1 MSLLATTLQLYLSAA
16 AVLAPML
23 TAASDEALMQAY
35 SAGDARAFEVLY
47 TRHRGPFW
55 RYLTR
60 LIGSSAEGEELFQ
73 DAWQR
78 VIVAR
83 ETYVSSNS
91 CADSPGA
98 NSGATFSAGANSG
111 ATFSPGAHSVATFST
126 GSPFRAWLFR
136 IGHNLAMD
144 RLRHKN
150 IAPESSIDDNVL
162 QFPAHSEAEP
172 EQQSISAEAHQRLMQ
187 SLAELPHEQRE
198 VVLLRAEG
206 ELSLEEIGALTG
218 HGRETVKSRLRY
230 ALAKLKQSLA

>member
-91 CADSPGA
+91 CADSP
-98 NSGATFSAGANSG
+98 GANSG

>member
-1 MSLLATTLQLYLSAA
+1 MSLLAATLHIYLSAA
-16 AVLAPML
+16 AVLAPLL
-23 TAASDEALMQAY
+23 TAASDESLMQAY
-35 SAGDARAFEVLY
+35 SAGDTRAFEVLY

-83 ETYVSSNS
+83 ESYVASSS
-91 CADSPGA
+91 DSA
-98 NSGATFSAGANSG
+98 
-111 ATFSPGAHSVATFST
+111 

-150 IAPESSIDDNVL
+150 IAPESSMDDNVL

-172 EQQSISAEAHQRLMQ
+172 EHMSISAEAHQRLMQ

-206 ELSLEEIGALTG
+206 ELSLEEIGVFTG

>member
-1 MSLLATTLQLYLSAA
+1 MSLLATTLHLYLSAA
-16 AVLAPML
+16 AVLAPLL
-23 TAASDEALMQAY
+23 TAASDESLMQAY
-35 SAGDARAFEVLY
+35 SAGDTRAFEVLY
-47 TRHRGPFW
+47 TRHRAPFW

-83 ETYVSSNS
+83 ESYV
-91 CADSPGA
+91 
-98 NSGATFSAGANSG
+98 SAGATAEAS
-111 ATFSPGAHSVATFST
+111 

-150 IAPESSIDDNVL
+150 IAPESSMDDNVL

-172 EQQSISAEAHQRLMQ
+172 EHMSMSAEAHQRLMQ
-187 SLAELPHEQRE
+187 SLAELPAEQRE

-206 ELSLEEIGALTG
+206 ELSLEEIGVLTG

>member
-1 MSLLATTLQLYLSAA
+1 MIFLAATLHLYLSAA
-16 AVLAPML
+16 AVLAPVL
-23 TAASDEALMQAY
+23 SVASDESLMQAY
-35 SAGDARAFEVLY
+35 SAGDARAFEILY
-47 TRHRGPFW
+47 TRHRAPFW

-83 ETYVSSNS
+83 DSYRTET
-91 CADSPGA
+91 AP
-98 NSGATFSAGANSG
+98 SGAASG
-111 ATFSPGAHSVATFST
+111 ASGA
-126 GSPFRAWLFR
+126 PFRAWLFR

-150 IAPESSIDDNVL
+150 IAPESSMDDNVL
-162 QFPAHSEAEP
+162 QFPASSEAEP
-172 EQQSISAEAHQRLMQ
+172 EKQSISAESHALLMQ
-187 SLAELPHEQRE
+187 SLAALPTEQRD

-206 ELSLEEIGALTG
+206 DLSLEEIGALTG
-218 HGRETVKSRLRY
+218 EGRETVKSRLRY

>member
-1 MSLLATTLQLYLSAA
+1 MSLLATTLHLYLSAA
-16 AVLAPML
+16 AVLAPVL
-23 TAASDEALMQAY
+23 TAASDESLMQAY

-83 ETYVSSNS
+83 ENYVSSNS
-91 CADSPGA
+91 STD
-98 NSGATFSAGANSG
+98 N
-111 ATFSPGAHSVATFST
+111 T

-206 ELSLEEIGALTG
+206 ELSLEEIGTLTG

>member
-98 NSGATFSAGANSG
+98 NSGATFS
-111 ATFSPGAHSVATFST
+111 PGAHSVATCST

>member
-1 MSLLATTLQLYLSAA
+1 MIFLATTLHLYLSAA
-16 AVLAPML
+16 AVLAPVL
-23 TAASDEALMQAY
+23 TAASDESLMQAY

-83 ETYVSSNS
+83 ESYVASGSSS
-91 CADSPGA
+91 DS
-98 NSGATFSAGANSG
+98 S
-111 ATFSPGAHSVATFST
+111 

-150 IAPESSIDDNVL
+150 IAPESSMDDNVL

-172 EQQSISAEAHQRLMQ
+172 EHMSISAEAHQRLMQ

>member
-1 MSLLATTLQLYLSAA
+1 MIFLATTLHLYLSAA
-16 AVLAPML
+16 AVLAPVL
-23 TAASDEALMQAY
+23 TAASDESLMQAY

-47 TRHRGPFW
+47 TRHRAPFW

-83 ETYVSSNS
+83 ESYVASGSGSDSS
-91 CADSPGA
+91 
-98 NSGATFSAGANSG
+98 
-111 ATFSPGAHSVATFST
+111 

-150 IAPESSIDDNVL
+150 IAPESSMDDNVL

-172 EQQSISAEAHQRLMQ
+172 EHMSISAEAHQRLMQ

>member
-1 MSLLATTLQLYLSAA
+1 MSLLATALQLYLSAA

-23 TAASDEALMQAY
+23 AAASDESLMQAY

-91 CADSPGA
+91 CADSP
-98 NSGATFSAGANSG
+98 GANSG

>member
-1 MSLLATTLQLYLSAA
+1 MSLLATTLHLYLSAA
-16 AVLAPML
+16 AVLAPLL
-23 TAASDEALMQAY
+23 TAASDESLMQAY

-83 ETYVSSNS
+83 ESYI
-91 CADSPGA
+91 
-98 NSGATFSAGANSG
+98 SAGANAEGS
-111 ATFSPGAHSVATFST
+111 

-150 IAPESSIDDNVL
+150 IAPESSMDDNVL

-172 EQQSISAEAHQRLMQ
+172 EQISISAQSHERLMQ
-187 SLAELPHEQRE
+187 SLAELPAEQRE

>member
-98 NSGATFSAGANSG
+98 NSGATFS
-111 ATFSPGAHSVATFST
+111 PGAHSGATFST

>member
-1 MSLLATTLQLYLSAA
+1 MTFLATTFHLYLSAA

-23 TAASDEALMQAY
+23 SVASDEALMQAY

-55 RYLTR
+55 RYLSR

-83 ETYVSSNS
+83 ESYSNQT
-91 CADSPGA
+91 AA
-98 NSGATFSAGANSG
+98 AAG
-111 ATFSPGAHSVATFST
+111 SVLGGPS
-126 GSPFRAWLFR
+126 FRAWLFR

-150 IAPESSIDDNVL
+150 IAPESSMDDSVL
-162 QFPAHSEAEP
+162 QFPSATDAEP
-172 EQQSISAEAHQRLMQ
+172 DALTITAELHAQLLKSI
-187 SLAELPHEQRE
+187 AELPAEQRN

-206 ELSLEEIGALTG
+206 DLSLEEIGALTG
-218 HGRETVKSRLRY
+218 EGRETVKSRLRY
-230 ALAKLKQSLA
+230 ALAKLKGALA

>member
-1 MSLLATTLQLYLSAA
+1 MSLLATTLHFYLSAA
-16 AVLAPML
+16 AVIAPIL
-23 TAASDEALMQAY
+23 SAASDESLMQAY
-35 SAGDARAFEVLY
+35 SGGDTRAFEVLY

-60 LIGSSAEGEELFQ
+60 LIGSAAEGEELFQ

-78 VIVAR
+78 VIIAR
-83 ETYVSSNS
+83 DTYSPNATNSESASS
-91 CADSPGA
+91 G
-98 NSGATFSAGANSG
+98 NSGA
-111 ATFSPGAHSVATFST
+111 
-126 GSPFRAWLFR
+126 PFRAWLFR

-150 IAPESSIDDNVL
+150 IAPESSMDDNVL

-172 EQQSISAEAHQRLMQ
+172 EQLNMSAQAHQRLME

-206 ELSLEEIGALTG
+206 ELSLEEIGNLTG
-218 HGRETVKSRLRY
+218 YGRETVKSRLRY

>member
-91 CADSPGA
+91 SAD
-98 NSGATFSAGANSG
+98 
-111 ATFSPGAHSVATFST
+111 SPGAHSVATFST

>member
-1 MSLLATTLQLYLSAA
+1 MSLLATTLHLYLSAA
-16 AVLAPML
+16 AVLAPVL
-23 TAASDEALMQAY
+23 TAASDESLMQAY

-83 ETYVSSNS
+83 ETYVFSSS
-91 CADSPGA
+91 STDSA
-98 NSGATFSAGANSG
+98 
-111 ATFSPGAHSVATFST
+111 

-206 ELSLEEIGALTG
+206 ELSLEEIGTLTG

>member
-1 MSLLATTLQLYLSAA
+1 MSLLATTLHLYLSAA
-16 AVLAPML
+16 AVLAPVL
-23 TAASDEALMQAY
+23 TAASDESLMQAY
-35 SAGDARAFEVLY
+35 SAGDTRAFEVLY

-83 ETYVSSNS
+83 ESYKSAS
-91 CADSPGA
+91 
-98 NSGATFSAGANSG
+98 SGAEHLSTDNS
-111 ATFSPGAHSVATFST
+111 

-150 IAPESSIDDNVL
+150 IAPESSMDDNVL

>member
-1 MSLLATTLQLYLSAA
+1 MSLLATTLHLYLSAA
-16 AVLAPML
+16 AVLAPL
-23 TAASDEALMQAY
+23 LSAASDESLMQAY

-83 ETYVSSNS
+83 ESYV
-91 CADSPGA
+91 
-98 NSGATFSAGANSG
+98 SAGANAEAS
-111 ATFSPGAHSVATFST
+111 

-150 IAPESSIDDNVL
+150 IAPESSMDDNIL

-172 EQQSISAEAHQRLMQ
+172 EQMSISAQAHERLMQ
-187 SLAELPHEQRE
+187 SLAELPAEQRE

-206 ELSLEEIGALTG
+206 ELSLEEIGVLTG

>member
-1 MSLLATTLQLYLSAA
+1 MIFLATTLHLYLSAA
-16 AVLAPML
+16 AVLAPVL
-23 TAASDEALMQAY
+23 TAASDESLMQAY

-83 ETYVSSNS
+83 ESYVASSS
-91 CADSPGA
+91 DS
-98 NSGATFSAGANSG
+98 S
-111 ATFSPGAHSVATFST
+111 

-150 IAPESSIDDNVL
+150 IAPESSMDDNVL

-172 EQQSISAEAHQRLMQ
+172 EHMSISAQAHQRLMQ

-218 HGRETVKSRLRY
+218 QGRETVKSRLRY

>member
-1 MSLLATTLQLYLSAA
+1 MSLLAATLHLYLSAA
-16 AVLAPML
+16 AVLAPLL
-23 TAASDEALMQAY
+23 TAASDESLMQAY

-83 ETYVSSNS
+83 ESYVSAGSNS
-91 CADSPGA
+91 DAS
-98 NSGATFSAGANSG
+98 
-111 ATFSPGAHSVATFST
+111 

-150 IAPESSIDDNVL
+150 IVPESSMDDNVL

-172 EQQSISAEAHQRLMQ
+172 EQMSMSAESHERLMQ
-187 SLAELPHEQRE
+187 SLAELPAEQRE

-206 ELSLEEIGALTG
+206 ELSLEEIGVLTG

>member
-1 MSLLATTLQLYLSAA
+1 MSLLATTLHLYLSAA
-16 AVLAPML
+16 AVLAPLL
-23 TAASDEALMQAY
+23 TAASDESLMQAY
-35 SAGDARAFEVLY
+35 SAGDTRAFEVLY

-83 ETYVSSNS
+83 ESYV
-91 CADSPGA
+91 P
-98 NSGATFSAGANSG
+98 AGASTDNS
-111 ATFSPGAHSVATFST
+111 

-150 IAPESSIDDNVL
+150 IAPESSMDDNVL

-206 ELSLEEIGALTG
+206 ELSLEEIGTLTG

>member
-1 MSLLATTLQLYLSAA
+1 MIFLATTLHLYLSAA
-16 AVLAPML
+16 AVLAPVL
-23 TAASDEALMQAY
+23 TAASDESLMQAY

-83 ETYVSSNS
+83 ESYVASSSSSDGTNSNS
-91 CADSPGA
+91 S
-98 NSGATFSAGANSG
+98 
-111 ATFSPGAHSVATFST
+111 

-144 RLRHKN
+144 RIRHKN
-150 IAPESSIDDNVL
+150 IAPESSMDDNVL

-172 EQQSISAEAHQRLMQ
+172 EHMSISAQAHQRLMQ

-218 HGRETVKSRLRY
+218 QGRETVKSRLRY

>member
-91 CADSPGA
+91 SADSP
-98 NSGATFSAGANSG
+98 GANSG

>member
-1 MSLLATTLQLYLSAA
+1 MILLATTLHLYLSAA
-16 AVLAPML
+16 AVLAPL
-23 TAASDEALMQAY
+23 LSAASDESLMQAY

-83 ETYVSSNS
+83 ESYV
-91 CADSPGA
+91 
-98 NSGATFSAGANSG
+98 SAGASADSSG
-111 ATFSPGAHSVATFST
+111 A
-126 GSPFRAWLFR
+126 PFRAWLFR

-150 IAPESSIDDNVL
+150 IAPESSMDDNVL
-162 QFPAHSEAEP
+162 QFPGHSEAEP
-172 EQQSISAEAHQRLMQ
+172 EQQSISAQAHQRLMQ
-187 SLAELPHEQRE
+187 SLAELPPEQRE

-206 ELSLEEIGALTG
+206 ELSLEEIGTLTG

>member
-1 MSLLATTLQLYLSAA
+1 MSLLATTLHLYLSAA
-16 AVLAPML
+16 AVLAPLL
-23 TAASDEALMQAY
+23 TAASDESLMQAY

-83 ETYVSSNS
+83 ESYV
-91 CADSPGA
+91 
-98 NSGATFSAGANSG
+98 SAGANAES
-111 ATFSPGAHSVATFST
+111 S

-150 IAPESSIDDNVL
+150 IAPESSMDDNVL

-172 EQQSISAEAHQRLMQ
+172 EQISMSAQSHERLMQ
-187 SLAELPHEQRE
+187 SLAELPAEQRE

-230 ALAKLKQSLA
+230 ALAKLKHSLA

>member
-1 MSLLATTLQLYLSAA
+1 MSLLATTLHLYLSAA
-16 AVLAPML
+16 AVLAPLL
-23 TAASDEALMQAY
+23 TAASDESLMQAY

-83 ETYVSSNS
+83 ESYV
-91 CADSPGA
+91 C
-98 NSGATFSAGANSG
+98 AGANSD
-111 ATFSPGAHSVATFST
+111 SS

-150 IAPESSIDDNVL
+150 IAPESSMDDNVL
-162 QFPAHSEAEP
+162 QFPAHSDAEP
-172 EQQSISAEAHQRLMQ
+172 EHMSISAEAHQRLMQ

-206 ELSLEEIGALTG
+206 ELSLEEIGTLTG

>member
-1 MSLLATTLQLYLSAA
+1 MIFLATTLHLYLSAA
-16 AVLAPML
+16 AVLAPVL
-23 TAASDEALMQAY
+23 TAASDESLMQAY
-35 SAGDARAFEVLY
+35 STGDARAFEVLY

-83 ETYVSSNS
+83 ESYVASGSDSS
-91 CADSPGA
+91 
-98 NSGATFSAGANSG
+98 
-111 ATFSPGAHSVATFST
+111 

-150 IAPESSIDDNVL
+150 IAPESSMDDNVL

-172 EQQSISAEAHQRLMQ
+172 EHMSISAEAHQRLMQ

>member
-1 MSLLATTLQLYLSAA
+1 MSLLAFTLHLYLSAA
-16 AVLAPML
+16 AVLAPL
-23 TAASDEALMQAY
+23 PTASDESLMQAY

-78 VIVAR
+78 VILAR
-83 ETYVSSNS
+83 ESYKFSNS
-91 CADSPGA
+91 DSSVS
-98 NSGATFSAGANSG
+98 NSLVTDNS
-111 ATFSPGAHSVATFST
+111 

-150 IAPESSIDDNVL
+150 IAPESSMDDNVL
-162 QFPAHSEAEP
+162 QFPAHAEAEP

-206 ELSLEEIGALTG
+206 ELSLEEIGTLTG

>member
-1 MSLLATTLQLYLSAA
+1 MIFLAATLHLYLSAA
-16 AVLAPML
+16 AVLAPL
-23 TAASDEALMQAY
+23 LSAASDESLMQAY
-35 SAGDARAFEVLY
+35 SAGDGKAFEILY
-47 TRHRGPFW
+47 TRHRAPFW

-83 ETYVSSNS
+83 DSYRSETSASV
-91 CADSPGA
+91 
-98 NSGATFSAGANSG
+98 SGAGGA
-111 ATFSPGAHSVATFST
+111 
-126 GSPFRAWLFR
+126 PFRAWLFR

-150 IAPESSIDDNVL
+150 IAPESSMDDNVL
-162 QFPAHSEAEP
+162 QFPANSEAEP
-172 EQQSISAEAHQRLMQ
+172 DQQSISAQAHALLMQ
-187 SLAELPHEQRE
+187 SLAALPPEQRE

-218 HGRETVKSRLRY
+218 EGRETVKSRLRY

>member
-1 MSLLATTLQLYLSAA
+1 MIFLATTLHLYLSAA
-16 AVLAPML
+16 AVLAPVL
-23 TAASDEALMQAY
+23 TAASDESLMQAY

-83 ETYVSSNS
+83 ESYVASSS
-91 CADSPGA
+91 DS
-98 NSGATFSAGANSG
+98 S
-111 ATFSPGAHSVATFST
+111 

-150 IAPESSIDDNVL
+150 IAPESSMDDNVL

-172 EQQSISAEAHQRLMQ
+172 EHMSISAEAHQRLMQ